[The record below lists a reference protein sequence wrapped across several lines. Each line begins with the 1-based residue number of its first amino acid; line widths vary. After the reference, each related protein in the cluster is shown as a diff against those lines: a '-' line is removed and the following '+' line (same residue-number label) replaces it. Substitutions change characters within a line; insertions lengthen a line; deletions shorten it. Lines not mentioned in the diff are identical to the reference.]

1 MANNPRISVLVP
13 IKDGEKYIA
22 RKIRELR
29 NLDYDHLEI
38 IISINKSA
46 DKSVE
51 IASEACINMKNCK
64 LFIQESALE
73 IAKHFAF
80 LLKEATANLV
90 VFSAV
95 DDSMS
100 PDFLREAI
108 ELLRKNPELVGVS
121 ALALYENNSHGVNAI
136 KLDLMGNR
144 KERFLEFRKKA
155 RVSHSLFYCLTS
167 KEILM
172 EFSKRYPNEFI
183 GRDWIFNIELIKRG
197 KVSTTPRAY
206 IVFGED
212 GVSRKED
219 TFKLQ
224 TGRNRAPIFP
234 FRHLITS
241 ILRIAIK
248 ELGDLTMPLITFSIH
263 LLIDNMKRVNKRI
276 FANK

>member
-144 KERFLEFRKKA
+144 KERFLEFRKKS
-155 RVSHSLFYCLTS
+155 RVSHSLFYCLTL
-167 KEILM
+167 KEILV
-172 EFSKRYPNEFI
+172 EFSQRYPNEFI
-183 GRDWIFNIELIKRG
+183 GRDWIFNIELIKKG
-197 KVSTTPRAY
+197 KLSTTPRAY

-219 TFKLQ
+219 TFQLQ
-224 TGRNRAPIFP
+224 TGKNRAPIFP

-241 ILRIAIK
+241 ILGIAIK
-248 ELGDLTMPLITFSIH
+248 ELGDLTMPLIAFSIH
-263 LLIDNMKRVNKRI
+263 LLRDNIKRVIKRI
-276 FANK
+276 LANK